1 MPHLFVA
8 EPYQRRSVARM
19 LWNQAKA
26 DALQAEVDMLAL
38 ACVLNP

>member
-1 MPHLFVA
+1 
-8 EPYQRRSVARM
+8 M